1 MGYVLTVYTLSVY
14 DTTTECLNPR
24 SPVAQFEKLAV
35 EPGIYTTPDGVSE
48 VSPDRIRHWHDTI
61 QGILASGYSPPLCWA
76 HPAGAEPHVP
86 DDEAYWTSRFNAGRV
101 TGSRL
106 DEDGRLFISGDAP
119 GLENVAG
126 SLVSQATLPSGLLV
140 KTSIDKVSIG
150 VRDWIDGRGKT
161 WHDAPIHLG
170 LVTLPVWE
178 PEGGQPGFAPAP
190 ATLRRFGTDT
200 LLSTKP
206 GKPMADK
213 KPPFVDDSEDDD
225 PEPDDAPSPS
235 EPDEPT
241 NVAEYVEEAKT
252 ALARMGVN
260 LPANTDAGNILERIC
275 VACAALQGQKA
286 SQTQQPDI
294 NTPVTEEPGGTFMST
309 ATTDPMVAAL
319 VADREARDRKDRLA
333 MIEALGKRGLPPHQ
347 AKKLRERAT
356 TVRFALDAT
365 GKPAKDGI
373 DDLLEALDASLPKE
387 GAFDAAYLSTI
398 AGATEVDPPEGDQ
411 SGTAK
416 NRRIADEWAKNARLP
431 ARKAV

>member
-1 MGYVLTVYTLSVY
+1 MAS
-14 DTTTECLNPR
+14 
-24 SPVAQFEKLAV
+24 FEKLAV
-35 EPGIYTTPDGVSE
+35 EPGTYTTPDGVAE
-48 VSPDRIRHWHDTI
+48 VSSDRIRHWHDTL

-76 HPAGAEPHVP
+76 HPAGAEPHAP
-86 DDEAYWTSRFNAGRV
+86 DDEAYWSARFNAGRV

-106 DEDGRLFISGDAP
+106 DDEGRLFISGDAP
-119 GLENVAG
+119 GCSNEDGKLI
-126 SLVSQATLPSGLLV
+126 SQATLPSGLAV
-140 KTSIDKVSIG
+140 KTAIDKVSIG
-150 VRDWIDGRGKT
+150 VRDWTDGRGKT

-178 PEGGQPGFAPAP
+178 PEGGQPGFVAVPP
-190 ATLRRFGTDT
+190 TLQRFGTDT
-200 LLSTKP
+200 FLSTSP

-213 KPPFVDDSEDDD
+213 KPPFGKEDDTGKD
-225 PEPDDAPSPS
+225 TETDDVPGPG

-252 ALARMGVN
+252 ALAKMGVN

-294 NTPVTEEPGGTFMST
+294 NTPVTEEPRGTFMST
-309 ATTDPMVAAL
+309 VTTDPTVAAL

-333 MIEALGKRGLPPHQ
+333 MIEALGKRGLPAHQ

-356 TVRFALDAT
+356 TVRFALDST

-373 DDLLEALDASLPKE
+373 DDLLEALDVSLPKE
-387 GAFDAAYLSTI
+387 GAFDAAFLSTMH
-398 AGATEVDPPEGDQ
+398 GVTEVDPPEGDQ
-411 SGTAK
+411 SGAAK
-416 NRRIADEWAKNARLP
+416 NRRIADEWAKNAKLP